1 MHSLYFLQETL
12 LHYTYSEV
20 ISTRKVKAEDGLYLD
35 VKVGNAAQQR
45 TSRIQTYQA
54 HEISRLIRQYMT
66 IQQRV
71 QSVRDHEANLAS
83 R

>member
-1 MHSLYFLQETL
+1 MQETL
-12 LHYTYSEV
+12 LHYSYSEV

-35 VKVGNAAQQR
+35 VKVGNATQQR

-71 QSVRDHEANLAS
+71 QSIRDHEANLAS